1 MPTEIAMNNRRYEV
15 FMSFRGEDTR
25 ATFTSHLY
33 AALQNAGIIVFK
45 DDESL
50 PRGDQI
56 SDSLLLAIE
65 QSQISVVVFSTN
77 YADSRW
83 CLQEILKDD
92 DEKAVGEGESDKEY
106 MMSRVL
112 ISRWRKVLREAASIA
127 GVVVLNS
134 RNESETIKNIV
145 ENVTRLL
152 DKIELPLVDNPVGV
166 ESRVQDMIERLDLN
180 HKQSNSNDVLL
191 LGIWG
196 MGGIG
201 KTTIAK
207 AIYNKIGRNFEGRS
221 FLEQIGELWR
231 QDAIRFQEQ
240 LLFDIYKT
248 KRKIHNVELGKQ
260 ALKERL
266 CSKRVFLVL
275 DDVNDVEQLS
285 ALCGSREWFGSGSR
299 IIITTRDKH
308 ILRGDRVDK
317 MYTMKEMDESESIE
331 LFSWHAFKQASPREG
346 FTELSNDVIE
356 YSGGLPLALTVLG
369 CHLFDMKI
377 IEWKTVL
384 DKLKRIPHDQV
395 QKKLKISYD
404 GLSDDTE
411 RDIFLDIACFFIGMD
426 RNDAMCIL
434 NGCGLFAENGIRV
447 LVERSLVT
455 VDDKNKLG
463 MHDLLR
469 DMGREIIRAKS
480 PKDLEERSRLW
491 FNEDVLDVLA
501 KQTGTKTIEGLALKL
516 PLTNSN
522 CFSTEAFKE
531 MKKLRLLQ
539 LAGVQL
545 DGDFEY
551 LSKDLRWLC
560 WNGFPLKCI
569 PKNFHQGSLVS
580 IELENSNVKLVWKE
594 AQLMEKLKILNLSHS
609 HNLTQTPDFSN
620 LPNLEKLVL
629 IDCPRL
635 FEVSHTVGH
644 LNKILMINLK
654 DCISL
659 HSLPRSIYKLKSLKT
674 LILSGCL
681 KIDKLE
687 EDLEQM
693 ESLMTLIADNTAIT
707 KVPFSIV
714 TSKSIGYISMCGY
727 EGFSCDVFPSIILSW
742 MSPMSSLSSHIQTF
756 AGMPSPISLHVA
768 NNSSHNLLSIFEDLP
783 KLRSLWVECGTK
795 RQLSQ
800 ETTIIL
806 DALYAINS
814 KALESVA
821 TTSQLPNVNAS
832 TLIECGNQVHI
843 SGSKDSLTSLLIQM
857 GMSCQIAHILKHKI
871 LQNMN
876 TSENGGCLLPG
887 DRYPDWW
894 TFHSED
900 SSVIFEIPQVNKRNL
915 KTMMCHVHYS
925 SPVNI
930 ATDGLKNLLVINH
943 TKTTIQLY
951 KSDALASL
959 EDEEWQRVLS
969 NIEPGNKVEIIVVF
983 GSRLTIVN
991 KTTIYLIYEPMNE
1004 KMEHCHAPNKNVI
1017 VFNGDENVCN
1027 DRSISQVK
1035 FKDDV
1040 GCVSVK
1046 RVIKCLLNKCLS
1058 CKSFTAKSEKMKSR
1072 VSFGQWISG
1081 FTCRLVP
1088 ILRLLKNVV
1097 LGKLYNYGDV
1107 GVRDVHRE

>member
-1 MPTEIAMNNRRYEV
+1 MFFPN
-15 FMSFRGEDTR
+15 
-25 ATFTSHLY
+25 
-33 AALQNAGIIVFK
+33 
-45 DDESL
+45 
-50 PRGDQI
+50 
-56 SDSLLLAIE
+56 
-65 QSQISVVVFSTN
+65 
-77 YADSRW
+77 
-83 CLQEILKDD
+83 
-92 DEKAVGEGESDKEY
+92 
-106 MMSRVL
+106 
-112 ISRWRKVLREAASIA
+112 
-127 GVVVLNS
+127 

-501 KQTGTKTIEGLALKL
+501 KKTVRLSFIV
-516 PLTNSN
+516 
-522 CFSTEAFKE
+522 FRFKI
-531 MKKLRLLQ
+531 
-539 LAGVQL
+539 
-545 DGDFEY
+545 
-551 LSKDLRWLC
+551 SK
-560 WNGFPLKCI
+560 
-569 PKNFHQGSLVS
+569 
-580 IELENSNVKLVWKE
+580 VK
-594 AQLMEKLKILNLSHS
+594 
-609 HNLTQTPDFSN
+609 
-620 LPNLEKLVL
+620 
-629 IDCPRL
+629 
-635 FEVSHTVGH
+635 G
-644 LNKILMINLK
+644 NKI
-654 DCISL
+654 
-659 HSLPRSIYKLKSLKT
+659 HIYK
-674 LILSGCL
+674 
-681 KIDKLE
+681 
-687 EDLEQM
+687 
-693 ESLMTLIADNTAIT
+693 
-707 KVPFSIV
+707 
-714 TSKSIGYISMCGY
+714 
-727 EGFSCDVFPSIILSW
+727 
-742 MSPMSSLSSHIQTF
+742 
-756 AGMPSPISLHVA
+756 
-768 NNSSHNLLSIFEDLP
+768 
-783 KLRSLWVECGTK
+783 
-795 RQLSQ
+795 
-800 ETTIIL
+800 
-806 DALYAINS
+806 
-814 KALESVA
+814 
-821 TTSQLPNVNAS
+821 
-832 TLIECGNQVHI
+832 
-843 SGSKDSLTSLLIQM
+843 
-857 GMSCQIAHILKHKI
+857 
-871 LQNMN
+871 
-876 TSENGGCLLPG
+876 
-887 DRYPDWW
+887 
-894 TFHSED
+894 
-900 SSVIFEIPQVNKRNL
+900 SVI
-915 KTMMCHVHYS
+915 
-925 SPVNI
+925 NI
-930 ATDGLKNLLVINH
+930 H
-943 TKTTIQLY
+943 LY
-951 KSDALASL
+951 
-959 EDEEWQRVLS
+959 E
-969 NIEPGNKVEIIVVF
+969 
-983 GSRLTIVN
+983 
-991 KTTIYLIYEPMNE
+991 
-1004 KMEHCHAPNKNVI
+1004 
-1017 VFNGDENVCN
+1017 
-1027 DRSISQVK
+1027 
-1035 FKDDV
+1035 
-1040 GCVSVK
+1040 
-1046 RVIKCLLNKCLS
+1046 
-1058 CKSFTAKSEKMKSR
+1058 
-1072 VSFGQWISG
+1072 
-1081 FTCRLVP
+1081 
-1088 ILRLLKNVV
+1088 
-1097 LGKLYNYGDV
+1097 
-1107 GVRDVHRE
+1107 